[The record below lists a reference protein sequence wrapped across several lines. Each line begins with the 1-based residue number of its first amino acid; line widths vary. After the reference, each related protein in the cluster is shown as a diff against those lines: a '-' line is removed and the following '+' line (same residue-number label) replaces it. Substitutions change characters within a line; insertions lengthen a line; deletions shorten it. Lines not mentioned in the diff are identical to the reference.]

1 MGLIF
6 DGKGHNY
13 DQLCQVK
20 GGQNF
25 LGGVLTTLP
34 YFFFPEKFV
43 FAHSLEKIEL
53 VGKNAGLAFEFEL
66 VSTV

>member
-1 MGLIF
+1 MRLVF
-6 DGKGHNY
+6 DGKGQNY

-25 LGGVLTTLP
+25 WGVLTKVP
-34 YFFFPEKFV
+34 YFFFRQSLFL
-43 FAHSLEKIEL
+43 HSLEKIEL